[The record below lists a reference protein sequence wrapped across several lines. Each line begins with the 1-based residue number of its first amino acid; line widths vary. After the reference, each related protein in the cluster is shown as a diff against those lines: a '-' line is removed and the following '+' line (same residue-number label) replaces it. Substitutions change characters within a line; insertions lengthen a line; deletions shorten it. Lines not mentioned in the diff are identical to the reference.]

1 MTTLAILGIILLAVF
16 VAMVSIAVAHEALP
30 MDREPEWLEDLWY
43 ATWGRF

>member
-1 MTTLAILGIILLAVF
+1 MTTLVILAIILLAVF
-16 VAMVSIAVAHEALP
+16 VAMVSIAVAHEILS